1 MTNLKN
7 LVREENHT
15 TETNKEENTMITTI
29 ETLLST
35 LEWTET
41 DEFNDT
47 YYLTFTDGITAT
59 ISISDYPE
67 AKYDEDYFDN
77 EQTLR
82 KALIQAQMEE
92 NIYNK
97 DGEEINLEK

>member
-15 TETNKEENTMITTI
+15 TETIKEENKMTTTI
-29 ETLLST
+29 ETLLNT

-47 YYLTFTDGITAT
+47 YYLTFTDGITAR
-59 ISISDYPE
+59 IAISDYPE